1 MPRINPRDLVRESL
15 HQEWAEFAREHP
27 RLAGALDE
35 SLLVEQATDELSDDP
50 EFRKAM
56 QHAAAVGQATE
67 ALRDLVR
74 GFVRRW
80 IGRLL

>member
-15 HQEWAEFAREHP
+15 H
-27 RLAGALDE
+27 L
-35 SLLVEQATDELSDDP
+35 DELSDDP